1 MRLGALGAVMAE
13 TKHTPGPWEYDV
25 VRTSIGRCFRIGSK
39 GQLEASKCKDSGIR
53 VPSYACLYD
62 DYPGKDDNE
71 TRANARLIAAA
82 PAMLAE
88 LESGE
93 AGLVMLLRAIEEG
106 DPAGELSVRVRDM
119 IASHRAAIAQATR
132 EARMTKADELRA
144 IYEWLRRPDWDEP
157 FGTKQIIN
165 WLNDR
170 PSGLKLTQSA
180 DALDQMAEA
189 LRLSLLILNR
199 DMSPN
204 LCAEID
210 TALRAA
216 GYEVDHA

>member
-1 MRLGALGAVMAE
+1 
-13 TKHTPGPWEYDV
+13 
-25 VRTSIGRCFRIGSK
+25 
-39 GQLEASKCKDSGIR
+39 
-53 VPSYACLYD
+53 
-62 DYPGKDDNE
+62 
-71 TRANARLIAAA
+71 
-82 PAMLAE
+82 
-88 LESGE
+88 
-93 AGLVMLLRAIEEG
+93 
-106 DPAGELSVRVRDM
+106 
-119 IASHRAAIAQATR
+119 
-132 EARMTKADELRA
+132 MTKADELRA

-216 GYEVDHA
+216 GYEVDHG

>member
-132 EARMTKADELRA
+132 EARMTKADELRVLSATLPKESRA
-144 IYEWLRRPDWDEP
+144 IVSESADVIHRLVVELRLATAMID
-157 FGTKQIIN
+157 
-165 WLNDR
+165 
-170 PSGLKLTQSA
+170 KLTVT
-180 DALDQMAEA
+180 DCTEDF
-189 LRLSLLILNR
+189 RKVIRSL
-199 DMSPN
+199 
-204 LCAEID
+204 
-210 TALRAA
+210 
-216 GYEVDHA
+216 GYEVRRG